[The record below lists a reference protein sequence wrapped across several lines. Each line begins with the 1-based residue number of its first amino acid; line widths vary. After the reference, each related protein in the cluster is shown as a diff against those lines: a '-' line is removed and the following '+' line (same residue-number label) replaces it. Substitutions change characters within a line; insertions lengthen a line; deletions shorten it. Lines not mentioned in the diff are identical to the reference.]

1 VFFLVLG
8 TLTYKKLSLKVQVPP
23 TKETTFSPTHK
34 IKNCIQRGKRIWVIY
49 CGTGVHLEEKKYIII
64 GISSKSA

>member
-1 VFFLVLG
+1 VFNPFWEHLQKAV
-8 TLTYKKLSLKVQVPP
+8 
-23 TKETTFSPTHK
+23 TKNTDSSNAGDHFFTNTHK